1 MKKLIKKVI
10 PMWLISLI
18 RCVKCHR
25 AEGKMNMIW
34 RGLKDFQRQRWVYP
48 HSKNDENAYFEQLDG
63 ICRKIEIDDT
73 SYFFYPYSKTL
84 HRFFPTHCMGIVSIT
99 PAYEEVLA
107 TDFAVMSDNKVVQA
121 LGILIDRVAE
131 KQSSVARF
139 TEVQHL
145 CKNVLYPSDSFE
157 EALQKILFFHAM
169 LWQMGHGHN
178 GLGRLDMAL
187 FPYYKKDVEEG
198 HLTKEKAKA
207 ILQEMIALIGL
218 QTHQKSATLYGDTG
232 QYILLGGIDKEGKNV
247 ENELTYLFLEIFSTL
262 SIPDPKLILRVNRH
276 TSKAV
281 YDATARC
288 LLKGNGSPLI
298 LNEDK
303 VIPLMEK
310 FGYAPEDCYNL
321 GTSACWEPLILGK
334 SFDQN
339 NNLTSIS
346 PLRAVNKAIMKAP
359 SDMVDFETF
368 MLLFNHYLEENIR
381 SCAHDLAMDC
391 SPLFTLLFSDARKAG
406 KDISKG
412 GAKYAYH
419 GMLVTGLP
427 NAVNALLN
435 IKELV
440 FVQKLLSLEEC
451 RVVMN
456 DNFDHAADL
465 RALLQSQ
472 LLKFG
477 KVDNSVLQLTNQV
490 SDKIESVVST
500 IRINGKRAK
509 VGFSSPNYISQAHDI
524 GASMDGR
531 RLGDPLST
539 HISPVGK
546 DVDITEVIN
555 FASLMNY
562 EGCRINGN
570 VVDFIIPAAFNRH
583 VDKLSE
589 LLNDSVQRG
598 LYELQLNVLNKKT
611 LIDARNHPERYPD
624 LVVRVW
630 GFSAYFNELPD
641 EYKVNLIN
649 RAEAYEC

>member
-1 MKKLIKKVI
+1 MKNLIKKVI

-18 RCVKCHR
+18 RCTKCHR
-25 AEGKMNMIW
+25 TEGKMNMIL
-34 RGLKDFQRQRWVYP
+34 RGLKDFQHQRWVYP
-48 HSKNDENAYFEQLDG
+48 HSKEDEVAYLEQLDM
-63 ICRKIEIDDT
+63 ICRKIEIDEN
-73 SYFFYPYSKTL
+73 SYFLYPYSNTL
-84 HRFFPTHCMGIVSIT
+84 HRFFPTNCMTILSIT

-107 TDFAVMSDNKVVQA
+107 IDFAAMSDNKVVQ
-121 LGILIDRVAE
+121 LLRVLIDRVAE
-131 KQSSVARF
+131 KQSLVARF

-145 CKNVLYPSDSFE
+145 CKNILYPSDSFE
-157 EALQKILFFHAM
+157 GALQKILFFHAL

-178 GLGRLDMAL
+178 GLGRLDMVL
-187 FPYYKKDVEEG
+187 FSYYKKDIEKNR
-198 HLTKEKAKA
+198 LTKEKAKA
-207 ILQEMIALIGL
+207 ILQEMIALIGS
-218 QTHQKSATLYGDTG
+218 QMRQKSATLYGDTG
-232 QYILLGGIDKEGKNV
+232 QYILLGGVDKEGRNV
-247 ENELTYLFLEIFSTL
+247 ENELTHLFLEIFATL
-262 SIPDPKLILRVNRH
+262 SIPDPKLILRVNSH

-339 NNLTSIS
+339 NNLNSIS
-346 PLRAVNKAIMKAP
+346 PLKAVNKAVMMAS
-359 SDMVDFETF
+359 SDTVDFEAF
-368 MLLFNHYLEENIR
+368 MRLFEHCLEEDIR
-381 SCAHDLAMDC
+381 SCAHDLIMDC
-391 SPLFTLLFSDARKAG
+391 SPLFTLLFSDAAKSG

-419 GMLVTGLP
+419 GMLVVGLP
-427 NAVNALLN
+427 NTINALLN

-440 FVQKLLSLEEC
+440 FMQKLLTLEEC
-451 RVVMN
+451 KGMIEH
-456 DNFDHAADL
+456 NFENAADL
-465 RALLQSQ
+465 RGLLQSQ
-472 LLKFG
+472 PLRFG
-477 KVDNSVLQLTNQV
+477 KVDDSVLRLTNRV
-490 SDKIESVVST
+490 SDKIESVVSN

-524 GASMDGR
+524 EASMDGR
-531 RLGDPLST
+531 RSGEPLST
-539 HISPVGK
+539 HISPVGR

-555 FASLMNY
+555 FASLMSFG
-562 EGCRINGN
+562 GCRINGN

-598 LYELQLNVLNKKT
+598 LYELQLNVLDKNT
-611 LIDARNHPERYPD
+611 LIDARNHPEKYPD

>member
-1 MKKLIKKVI
+1 MKNLIKKVI
-10 PMWLISLI
+10 PMWLISLM
-18 RCVKCHR
+18 RCMKCHR
-25 AEGKMNMIW
+25 AEGRMDMILG
-34 RGLKDFQRQRWVYP
+34 GLKDFQRQKWIYP
-48 HSKNDENAYFEQLDG
+48 HSKEDEIAYLEQLDM
-63 ICRKIEIDDT
+63 ICRKIEIDEN
-73 SYFFYPYSKTL
+73 SYFLYPYSNTL
-84 HRFFPTHCMGIVSIT
+84 HRFFPTNRMAILSIT

-107 TDFAVMSDNKVVQA
+107 TDFAAMDGNKVVRA
-121 LGILIDRVAE
+121 LRILIDRVAE

-157 EALQKILFFHAM
+157 GALQKILFFHAL
-169 LWQMGHGHN
+169 LWQMNHGHN
-178 GLGRLDMAL
+178 GLGRLDMVL
-187 FPYYKKDVEEG
+187 FPYYKKDIEKNR
-198 HLTKEKAKA
+198 LTKEKAKA
-207 ILQEMIALIGL
+207 ILQEMIALIGS

-247 ENELTYLFLEIFSTL
+247 ENELTHLFLEIFSIL
-262 SIPDPKLILRVNRH
+262 SIPDPKVILRVNRY
-276 TSKAV
+276 TTKAV
-281 YDATARC
+281 YDEAAQC

-346 PLRAVNKAIMKAP
+346 PLRAVNKAIMKAS
-359 SDMVDFETF
+359 SDIVDFEAF
-368 MLLFNHYLEENIR
+368 MQLFNYYLEENIR
-381 SCAHDLAMDC
+381 SCAHDLTMDC
-391 SPLFTLLFSDARKAG
+391 SPLFTLLFSDARKSG

-412 GAKYAYH
+412 GVKYAYH

-435 IKELV
+435 VKELV

-451 RVVMN
+451 RVAMS
-456 DNFDHAADL
+456 DNFDHTADL

-472 LLKFG
+472 PLKFG
-477 KVDNSVLQLTNQV
+477 KVDNRVLQLTNRV

-500 IRINGKRAK
+500 IRINGARAK

-546 DVDITEVIN
+546 DVDIMEVIN

-570 VVDFIIPAAFNRH
+570 VVDFIIPVAFNRH

-598 LYELQLNVLNKKT
+598 VYELQLNILDKNT
-611 LIDARNHPERYPD
+611 LVDARNHPEKYPD

>member
-1 MKKLIKKVI
+1 MKNAIKKVM
-10 PMWLISLI
+10 PMRLVSLV
-18 RCVKCHR
+18 RCVKNHR
-25 AEGKMNMIW
+25 AEGKMDMILG
-34 RGLKDFQRQRWVYP
+34 GLKDFQRQKWVYS
-48 HSKNDENAYFEQLDG
+48 HAKDEETAYLEQLEK
-63 ICRKIEIDDT
+63 ICRKIEIDENG
-73 SYFFYPYSKTL
+73 YFFYPYSKTL
-84 HRFFPTHCMGIVSIT
+84 HRFFPTHAMNIVSIT

-107 TDFAVMSDNKVVQA
+107 TDFVAMGENRVVRA
-121 LGILIDRVAE
+121 LKILVDRVAE
-131 KQSSVARF
+131 KQSYVLRF
-139 TEVQHL
+139 MEVKRL
-145 CKNVLYPSDSFE
+145 CRCVLYPSDSFE
-157 EALQKILFFHAM
+157 GALQKILFFHAM
-169 LWQMGHGHN
+169 LWQMNHGHN

-187 FPYYKKDVEEG
+187 FPYYKKDIEEG
-198 HLTKEKAKA
+198 RLTREKAEV
-207 ILQEMIALIGL
+207 ILREMIALIGS
-218 QTHQKSATLYGDTG
+218 QTRQKSATLYGDTG
-232 QYILLGGIDKEGKNV
+232 QYILLGGVDKEGRNV
-247 ENELTYLFLEIFSTL
+247 ENELTLLFLEVFATL
-262 SIPDPKLILRVNRH
+262 SIPDPKLILRVNIH

-281 YDATARC
+281 YDATVRC

-303 VIPLMEK
+303 VIPLMER

-339 NNLTSIS
+339 NNLNSIS
-346 PLRAVNKAIMKAP
+346 PLKAVNKAVMMAS
-359 SDMVDFETF
+359 SDTADFEAF
-368 MLLFNHYLEENIR
+368 MRLFEHCLEEDIR
-381 SCAHDLAMDC
+381 SCAHDLVMDC
-391 SPLFTLLFSDARKAG
+391 SPLFTLLFSDAAKSG

-419 GMLVTGLP
+419 GMLVVGLP
-427 NAVNALLN
+427 NTINALLN

-440 FVQKLLSLEEC
+440 FMQKFLTLEEC
-451 RVVMN
+451 KGVIGH
-456 DNFDHAADL
+456 NFENAADL
-465 RALLQSQ
+465 RGLLQSQ
-472 LLKFG
+472 PLKFG
-477 KVDNSVLQLTNQV
+477 KVDDGVLRLTNRV
-490 SDKIESVVST
+490 SDKIQSVVSN

-524 GASMDGR
+524 EASMDGR
-531 RLGDPLST
+531 RSGEPLST
-539 HISPVGK
+539 HISPVGR

-555 FASLMNY
+555 FASLMSFD
-562 EGCRINGN
+562 GCRVNGN

-598 LYELQLNVLNKKT
+598 LYELQLNVLDKNT
-611 LIDARNHPERYPD
+611 LIDARNHPEKYPD

>member
-1 MKKLIKKVI
+1 MRNAIKKAM
-10 PMWLISLI
+10 PMRLVTLV
-18 RCVKCHR
+18 RCVKNHR
-25 AEGKMNMIW
+25 AEGKINMILG
-34 RGLKDFQRQRWVYP
+34 GLKDFQHQKWVYS
-48 HSKNDENAYFEQLDG
+48 HAKDEETAYLEQLEK
-63 ICRKIEIDDT
+63 ICRKIEIDENG
-73 SYFFYPYSKTL
+73 YFFYPYSKTL
-84 HRFFPTHCMGIVSIT
+84 HRFFPTHAMNIVSIT

-107 TDFAVMSDNKVVQA
+107 TDFAAMDENRVVRT
-121 LGILIDRVAE
+121 LRILVDRVAE
-131 KQSSVARF
+131 KQSSVVRF
-139 TEVQHL
+139 MEVKHL
-145 CKNVLYPSDSFE
+145 CRSVLYPADSLE
-157 EALQKILFFHAM
+157 GALQKILFFHAM
-169 LWQMGHGHN
+169 LWQMNHGHN

-187 FPYYKKDVEEG
+187 FPYYKKDIEEG
-198 HLTKEKAKA
+198 RLTREKAEV
-207 ILQEMIALIGL
+207 ILREMIALIGS
-218 QTHQKSATLYGDTG
+218 QMRQKSATLYGDTG
-232 QYILLGGIDKEGKNV
+232 QYILLGGVDKEGRNV
-247 ENELTYLFLEIFSTL
+247 ENELTHLFLEIFATL
-262 SIPDPKLILRVNRH
+262 SIPDPKLILRVNSH

-281 YDATARC
+281 YDATAQC

-339 NNLTSIS
+339 NNLNSIS
-346 PLRAVNKAIMKAP
+346 PLKAVNKAVMMAS
-359 SDMVDFETF
+359 SDTVDFEAF
-368 MLLFNHYLEENIR
+368 MRLFEHCLEEDIR
-381 SCAHDLAMDC
+381 SCAHDLIMDC
-391 SPLFTLLFSDARKAG
+391 SPLFTLLFSDAAKSG

-419 GMLVTGLP
+419 GMLVVGLP
-427 NAVNALLN
+427 NTINALLN

-440 FVQKLLSLEEC
+440 FMQKLLTLEEC
-451 RVVMN
+451 KGMIEH
-456 DNFDHAADL
+456 NFENAADL
-465 RALLQSQ
+465 RGLLQSQ
-472 LLKFG
+472 PLKFG
-477 KVDNSVLQLTNQV
+477 KVDDSVLRLTNRV
-490 SDKIESVVST
+490 SDKIESVVSN

-524 GASMDGR
+524 EASMDGR
-531 RLGDPLST
+531 RSGEPLST
-539 HISPVGK
+539 HISPVGR

-555 FASLMNY
+555 FASLMSFG
-562 EGCRINGN
+562 GCRINGN

-598 LYELQLNVLNKKT
+598 LYELQLNVLDKNT
-611 LIDARNHPERYPD
+611 LIDARNHPEKYPD